1 MIDVLFVVKT
11 LLQNAMTTSAS
22 VFALAILWHI
32 LHVQGLLPAHFHC
45 HLLGRHQTRAEAG
58 EVWRTLKRSDATAF
72 RADITCCSVDKIKSI
87 LEYTELVLSFKLRS
101 MDQQLDF
108 ADQVQEALRHSKSES
123 PCQPLMQ
130 KRFQARLEALKQ
142 VALPLGKR
150 GIQLQRKAIVMTL
163 RSGVKK
169 MGFP

>member
-1 MIDVLFVVKT
+1 MIDVLIFVQT
-11 LLQNAMTTSAS
+11 LLQNAMATSAS
-22 VFALAILWHI
+22 FFPLAILWHI

-45 HLLGRHQTRAEAG
+45 QLLGRHQTRAEAG
-58 EVWRTLKRSDATAF
+58 EVWRSLKRPDAGGAF

-101 MDQQLDF
+101 MDQQVDF

-123 PCQPLMQ
+123 PCQPFMQ

-163 RSGVKK
+163 RSGVFQK
-169 MGFP
+169 